1 MNIFIES
8 GMRGGICY
16 VVKRYSTANNEF
28 CPGYDPQKPKVY
40 IKYLDM
46 NNLYGKAIS
55 EYLPYRGFKSL
66 KVNNASAKEY

>member
-1 MNIFIES
+1 MNLFIAS
-8 GMRGGICY
+8 GIRGGICY

-28 CPGYDPQKPKVY
+28 CPDYDPQKPKVY

-66 KVNNASAKEY
+66 KVNNASVKEY